1 MGLKDEW
8 LEDKI
13 AIWTEA
19 VETLAK
25 IAVKYPQT
33 AYAGFTFV
41 LQNEWQYILRVC
53 ADTAPFF
60 QPLEVSIQKYLCHRS
75 T

>member
-1 MGLKDEW
+1 MEKSLIINYTRGQKYLGRFIGSANLKEEW

-19 VETLAK
+19 VKTLDK
-25 IAVKYPQT
+25 MAVKYPQT

-41 LQNEWQYILRVC
+41 LQNE
-53 ADTAPFF
+53 
-60 QPLEVSIQKYLCHRS
+60 
-75 T
+75 